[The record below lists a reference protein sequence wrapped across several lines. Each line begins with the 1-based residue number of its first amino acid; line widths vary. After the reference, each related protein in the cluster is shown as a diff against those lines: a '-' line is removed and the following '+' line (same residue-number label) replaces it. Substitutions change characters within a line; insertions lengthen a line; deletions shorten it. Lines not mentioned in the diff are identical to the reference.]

1 MRIERMKTL
10 ALPLVENDKQPILT
24 AWTDQAVVG
33 VELETSANMSPIT
46 MLVQPFKGK
55 VELSGPFTM
64 KRNNFS
70 YAVEPLSANGYY
82 EKIEEELNKWYLSEG
97 LYEVTMAMPDQ
108 FMDAVESLN
117 ELTISNKDVSR
128 MQLSIWNNETNEYE
142 PLVDTKQVFT
152 DKVSTY
158 FNQDGELRIEIKYG
172 PDPSGEQT
180 KLPDIELKGGKIM
193 IEIRDLTKRYGSF
206 TALDHLNLSLEEGVV
221 FGFVGANGA
230 GKSTTFSILATLL
243 SPTSGDALIN
253 GKSVVKEPKE
263 VRKQIGY
270 MPDFFGVYDQ
280 LKVDEY
286 LDFYGASYGIQLVQ
300 RQVLIPQLLE
310 LVNLTNKRYEYV
322 DLLSRGMKQRL
333 CLARALIHDPKVLIL
348 DEPASGLDPRARV
361 EMRDILRNLKSMGKT
376 ILISSH
382 ILPELAEMC
391 DEIGVIDNGKLIAHG
406 NVAAIQAQLQGE
418 KRIVL
423 KMTDRLDEVRAFLEE
438 DPHISSID
446 VIDNRLEIA
455 FNYRGTDAEQV
466 ALLKKAMLADLP
478 IYALSEEEKDLED
491 VFMAITKGADNQ

>member
-1 MRIERMKTL
+1 
-10 ALPLVENDKQPILT
+10 
-24 AWTDQAVVG
+24 
-33 VELETSANMSPIT
+33 
-46 MLVQPFKGK
+46 
-55 VELSGPFTM
+55 
-64 KRNNFS
+64 
-70 YAVEPLSANGYY
+70 
-82 EKIEEELNKWYLSEG
+82 
-97 LYEVTMAMPDQ
+97 
-108 FMDAVESLN
+108 
-117 ELTISNKDVSR
+117 
-128 MQLSIWNNETNEYE
+128 
-142 PLVDTKQVFT
+142 
-152 DKVSTY
+152 
-158 FNQDGELRIEIKYG
+158 
-172 PDPSGEQT
+172 
-180 KLPDIELKGGKIM
+180 M
-193 IEIRDLTKRYGSF
+193 IEIRDLTKKYGSF
-206 TALDHLNLSLEEGVV
+206 IALDHLNLSLEEGVV

-253 GKSVVKEPKE
+253 GKSVIKEPKE

-286 LDFYGASYGIQLVQ
+286 LDFYGASYGIGLQE
-300 RQVLIPQLLE
+300 RKVLIPQLLE
-310 LVNLTNKRYEYV
+310 LVNLTNKRFEYV

-406 NVAAIQAQLQGE
+406 NVASIQAQLQGE
-418 KRIVL
+418 KRIVI
-423 KMTDRLDEVRAFLEE
+423 KVSDRLNDVRAFLEE
-438 DPHISSID
+438 DPLISSID

-455 FNYRGTDAEQV
+455 FNYRGTDRDQIM
-466 ALLKKAMLADLP
+466 LLKKAMLADLP

>member
-1 MRIERMKTL
+1 
-10 ALPLVENDKQPILT
+10 
-24 AWTDQAVVG
+24 
-33 VELETSANMSPIT
+33 
-46 MLVQPFKGK
+46 
-55 VELSGPFTM
+55 
-64 KRNNFS
+64 
-70 YAVEPLSANGYY
+70 
-82 EKIEEELNKWYLSEG
+82 
-97 LYEVTMAMPDQ
+97 
-108 FMDAVESLN
+108 
-117 ELTISNKDVSR
+117 
-128 MQLSIWNNETNEYE
+128 
-142 PLVDTKQVFT
+142 
-152 DKVSTY
+152 
-158 FNQDGELRIEIKYG
+158 
-172 PDPSGEQT
+172 
-180 KLPDIELKGGKIM
+180 M

-286 LDFYGASYGIQLVQ
+286 LDFYGASYGIQLAE

-418 KRIVL
+418 KRIVM
-423 KMTDRLDEVRAFLEE
+423 KVTDRLDAVRAFLEE

-466 ALLKKAMLADLP
+466 SLLKKAMLADLP

>member
-1 MRIERMKTL
+1 
-10 ALPLVENDKQPILT
+10 
-24 AWTDQAVVG
+24 
-33 VELETSANMSPIT
+33 
-46 MLVQPFKGK
+46 
-55 VELSGPFTM
+55 
-64 KRNNFS
+64 
-70 YAVEPLSANGYY
+70 
-82 EKIEEELNKWYLSEG
+82 
-97 LYEVTMAMPDQ
+97 
-108 FMDAVESLN
+108 
-117 ELTISNKDVSR
+117 
-128 MQLSIWNNETNEYE
+128 
-142 PLVDTKQVFT
+142 
-152 DKVSTY
+152 
-158 FNQDGELRIEIKYG
+158 
-172 PDPSGEQT
+172 
-180 KLPDIELKGGKIM
+180 M

-243 SPTSGDALIN
+243 APTSGDAVIN
-253 GKSVVKEPKE
+253 GKSVIKEPKE

-286 LDFYGASYGIQLVQ
+286 LDFYGASYGIGAVE
-300 RQVLIPQLLE
+300 RKVLIPQLLE

-361 EMRDILRNLKSMGKT
+361 EMRDILRNLKYMGKT

-391 DEIGVIDNGKLIAHG
+391 DEIGVIDNGRLIAHG
-406 NVAAIQAQLQGE
+406 NVASIQAQLQGE
-418 KRIVL
+418 KRIVI
-423 KMTDRLDEVRAFLEE
+423 KVTDRLNEVRAFLEE
-438 DPHISSID
+438 DTLISSID
-446 VIDNRLEIA
+446 VMENRLELA
-455 FNYRGTDAEQV
+455 FNYSGTDDDQV
-466 ALLKKAMLADLP
+466 ALLKKAILANLP
-478 IYALSEEEKDLED
+478 IYALSEVEKDLED

>member
-1 MRIERMKTL
+1 
-10 ALPLVENDKQPILT
+10 
-24 AWTDQAVVG
+24 
-33 VELETSANMSPIT
+33 
-46 MLVQPFKGK
+46 
-55 VELSGPFTM
+55 
-64 KRNNFS
+64 
-70 YAVEPLSANGYY
+70 
-82 EKIEEELNKWYLSEG
+82 
-97 LYEVTMAMPDQ
+97 
-108 FMDAVESLN
+108 
-117 ELTISNKDVSR
+117 
-128 MQLSIWNNETNEYE
+128 
-142 PLVDTKQVFT
+142 
-152 DKVSTY
+152 
-158 FNQDGELRIEIKYG
+158 
-172 PDPSGEQT
+172 
-180 KLPDIELKGGKIM
+180 M

-206 TALDHLNLSLEEGVV
+206 MALDHLNLSLEEGIV

-286 LDFYGASYGIQLVQ
+286 LDFYGASYGIQLAE

-310 LVNLTNKRYEYV
+310 LVNLTSKRYEYV

-418 KRIVL
+418 KRIVM
-423 KMTDRLDEVRAFLEE
+423 KVTDRINEVRSYLEE

-446 VIDNRLEIA
+446 VLEHRLEIA

-466 ALLKKAMLADLP
+466 ALLKKAILADLP

-491 VFMAITKGADNQ
+491 VFMAITKGADSQ